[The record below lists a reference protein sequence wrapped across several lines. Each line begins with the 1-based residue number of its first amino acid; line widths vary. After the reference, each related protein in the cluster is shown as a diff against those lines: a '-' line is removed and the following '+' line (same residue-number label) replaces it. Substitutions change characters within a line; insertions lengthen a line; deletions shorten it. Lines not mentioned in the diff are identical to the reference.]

1 MRERE
6 REEEDGSRRAEGDT
20 GPGPEAGF
28 PGPDRGMALV
38 QMINKNGLNGWG
50 LGLCLNL
57 RLQGWDCSS
66 TSVRI

>member
-28 PGPDRGMALV
+28 LGPDRGMALV

-50 LGLCLNL
+50 LP
-57 RLQGWDCSS
+57 SEVS
-66 TSVRI
+66 I